1 MSFTRSAA
9 RNLVPLLGRIVL
21 AAAFIPV
28 GWDKIMGEEQV
39 FTGQDAEILQ
49 RLGVGGPAEGGE
61 ALSRATGQVL
71 ASYQVETGSLIDRRR
86 PSSPP
91 QPSPAP
97 PPPQAQAEPQE
108 EETVET
114 PLTSPGDEG
123 GAEAPAATVAPSPAP
138 IPSQIEDVEPVVG
151 GVKARR
157 LHRITIMLDGR
168 WPEKLKPQWMAWAA
182 AGTELVG
189 GTFIAVGLFGRLCGL
204 GLAITMG
211 FAFYLTSIA
220 AIGEYGFLALPVED
234 FNRVFCQIGLFAL
247 AFGILLTGAGG
258 VSVDRA
264 LFRSE
269 GDIDEE
275 HLLNLG

>member
-9 RNLVPLLGRIVL
+9 RNLVPLLSRIVL
-21 AAAFIPV
+21 AAAFIPM

-61 ALSRATGQVL
+61 ALSRATGHVL
-71 ASYQVETGSLIDRRR
+71 ASYQVETGSLLDRRR

-91 QPSPAP
+91 QLPQAP
-97 PPPQAQAEPQE
+97 PLPQDQGEPQE
-108 EETVET
+108 EETVDT
-114 PLTSPGDEG
+114 PLTPPADEEE
-123 GAEAPAATVAPSPAP
+123 AEAPVAPSPP
-138 IPSQIEDVEPVVG
+138 PLPSQIEDVEPEVG

-189 GTFIAVGLFGRLCGL
+189 GTLIAVGLFARLCGL

-211 FAFYLTSIA
+211 FAFYLTSSA
-220 AIGEYGFLALPVED
+220 AVGEHGLFALPVED
-234 FNRVFCQIGLFAL
+234 FNRVFCQIGLSVL
-247 AFGILLTGAGG
+247 AFGVLLTGAGG

-269 GDIDEE
+269 GDTEEE